1 MSARICH
8 VRQAR
13 KASSL
18 EAVRLVVESLRG
30 SKVESWAA
38 PAGSEFAAQDIES
51 AADWIQGQL
60 VNASDRSPGLELLC
74 LDVEGSL
81 CSWVSSPSREGQ
93 VLAAVA
99 RNFGADPESSSASIS
114 PVAVYAQSQ
123 LESSVQAIGVAPQEQ
138 EDSKAG
144 KSSKSR
150 GGVPSSH
157 RTPVLVSSEA
167 PARLLLDALDRRKI
181 AVAQVASLWQVMA
194 AAWDP
199 AAQAEGGNSK
209 PESVRE
215 TAIATASI
223 VVDLAGRVLWAWS
236 IKGVLL
242 AAGAIR
248 TQAADRGDILTS
260 DVAARL
266 ATEWL
271 AWSAQVGV
279 SPQRVICIAAEGDNS
294 AGSFGAALTQAWP
307 GAAVDLQFD
316 EDPILATL
324 RRAAR
329 VLEDQAGVIA
339 PLQGL
344 DTRPGRLH
352 RSMYSWIAIAIVIIA
367 AAISALAFKFS
378 RDAAIYRTQAA
389 AIKEQW
395 QGIVKEAMPAALT
408 SPYGEIDALQ
418 QEVTKREHSL
428 KPPEKAEPTY
438 PVMEALE
445 VISMVL
451 STSNVQLDDVTLDT
465 QISKVTIRVTL
476 PTTRTEDGEALYAAL
491 RAIENPYISSWDPP
505 DFKSVSGR
513 TQATLIGT
521 WSDMVKAGRSIP
533 AGDTK

>member
-38 PAGSEFAAQDIES
+38 PGGSEFAAQEIES
-51 AADWIQGQL
+51 AADWIQAQL
-60 VNASDRSPGLELLC
+60 SSASDRAPGLELLC

-123 LESSVQAIGVAPQEQ
+123 LESSVQAIGLSPAEQ
-138 EDSKAG
+138 PVEDAKAG
-144 KSSKSR
+144 KTKT
-150 GGVPSSH
+150 VASSH
-157 RTPVLVSSEA
+157 RTPILVSSEA
-167 PARLLLDALDRRKI
+167 PARLLVDALDRRKVAI
-181 AVAQVASLWQVMA
+181 AQVASLWQVMA

-199 AAQAEGGNSK
+199 SALRTGGSSK
-209 PESVRE
+209 SESAV
-215 TAIATASI
+215 ASASI
-223 VVDLAGRVLWAWS
+223 VVDPAGRVLWAWS

-248 TQAADRGDILTS
+248 SQAADRGDILS
-260 DVAARL
+260 AEVAARIS
-266 ATEWL
+266 TEWL

-279 SPQRVICIAAEGDNS
+279 SPQRVICIATEGDTS
-294 AGSFGAALTQAWP
+294 ASAFGAALTQAWP

-324 RRAAR
+324 QRAAR
-329 VLEDQAGVIA
+329 VLEDQAGAIT

-344 DTRPGRLH
+344 DSRPGRLH
-352 RSMYSWIAIAIVIIA
+352 RSMYSWIAIAIVVCA

-378 RDAAIYRTQAA
+378 RDAANYRSQADS
-389 AIKEQW
+389 IKEQW
-395 QGIVKEAMPAALT
+395 QGIVKETMPAAMT

-451 STSNVQLDDVTLDT
+451 STSNVQLDDVLLDT
-465 QISKVTIRVTL
+465 QISKVTVKVTL
-476 PTTRTEDGEALYAAL
+476 PTTATEEGEALLAAL
-491 RAIENPYISSWDPP
+491 RAIENPYISSWDV
-505 DFKSVSGR
+505 DFKSIGGR
-513 TQATLIGT
+513 TQATFTGP
-521 WSDMVKAGRSIP
+521 WSDMVKAGRSAT
-533 AGDTK
+533 AGDAK

>member
-38 PAGSEFAAQDIES
+38 PASSEFPAQDIDA
-51 AADWIQGQL
+51 AADWIQSQL
-60 VNASDRSPGLELLC
+60 AEGSDRSPGLELLC

-99 RNFGADPESSSASIS
+99 RNFGADPESASASIS

-123 LESSVQAIGVAPQEQ
+123 LESSVQAIGAVPTEQ
-138 EDSKAG
+138 PVETKAG
-144 KSSKSR
+144 KSK
-150 GGVPSSH
+150 GTAHSH
-157 RTPVLVSSEA
+157 RTPILVSSEA
-167 PARLLLDALDRRKI
+167 PARLLLDALDRRKVT
-181 AVAQVASLWQVMA
+181 VAQVASLWQVMA

-199 AAQAEGGNSK
+199 AAGRASSASSS
-209 PESVRE
+209 ES
-215 TAIATASI
+215 AIASASI

-248 TQAADRGDILTS
+248 TQPAERGDILTT

-271 AWSAQVGV
+271 GWSAQVGI
-279 SPQRVICIAAEGDNS
+279 SPQRVICIAAEGDAS
-294 AGSFGAALTQAWP
+294 AGAFGAALTQAWP

-316 EDPILATL
+316 EDPIIATL

-329 VLEDQAGVIA
+329 VLEDSTGAIA

-344 DTRPGRLH
+344 DSRPGRLH
-352 RSMYSWIAIAIVIIA
+352 RSMYSWIALAIAIGA
-367 AAISALAFKFS
+367 LAIGSLAFKFS
-378 RDAAIYRTQAA
+378 RDAASYRSQAA
-389 AIKEQW
+389 GLKEQW
-395 QGIVKEAMPAALT
+395 QGIVKDEMPAALT

-418 QEVTKREHSL
+418 QEVTKRENSL

-445 VISMVL
+445 VITMVL
-451 STSNVQLDDVTLDT
+451 STSTAQLDDVTIGT
-465 QISKVTIRVTL
+465 EISSISIQITVA
-476 PTTRTEDGEALYAAL
+476 TTEEGEAVNAAL
-491 RAIENPYISSWDPP
+491 RAIENPYIGSWDTPSYTTTGGKIQVR
-505 DFKSVSGR
+505 FKGFWSDLARTGR
-513 TQATLIGT
+513 TA
-521 WSDMVKAGRSIP
+521 P
-533 AGDTK
+533 AGDAK

>member
-38 PAGSEFAAQDIES
+38 PASSEFPTQDIES
-51 AADWIQGQL
+51 AADWIQAQL
-60 VNASDRSPGLELLC
+60 AESSDRSTGLELLC

-123 LESSVQAIGVAPQEQ
+123 LESSVQAIGAVPAEQ
-138 EDSKAG
+138 PVEAKTG
-144 KSSKSR
+144 KTK
-150 GGVPSSH
+150 GLQHSH
-157 RTPVLVSSEA
+157 RTPILVSSEA
-167 PARLLLDALDRRKI
+167 PARLLLDALDRRKVT
-181 AVAQVASLWQVMA
+181 VAQVASLWQVMA

-199 AAQAEGGNSK
+199 AAGRASNGAS
-209 PESVRE
+209 SASSSDS
-215 TAIATASI
+215 AIASASI

-248 TQAADRGDILTS
+248 TQPADRGDILTA

-271 AWSAQVGV
+271 GWSAQVGI

-294 AGSFGAALTQAWP
+294 AGAFGAALTQAWP
-307 GAAVDLQFD
+307 GAAVDLQFE
-316 EDPILATL
+316 EDPIIATL

-329 VLEDQAGVIA
+329 VLEDSSGAIT
-339 PLQGL
+339 PLHGL
-344 DTRPGRLH
+344 DSRPGRLH
-352 RSMYSWIAIAIVIIA
+352 RSMYSWIALAIAIVA
-367 AAISALAFKFS
+367 LAIGGLAFKFS
-378 RDAAIYRTQAA
+378 RDAASFRSQAA
-389 AIKEQW
+389 GLKEQW
-395 QGIVKEAMPAALT
+395 QGIVKDEMPAALT

-428 KPPEKAEPTY
+428 KPPEKAEPTF

-445 VISMVL
+445 VITMVL
-451 STSNVQLDDVTLDT
+451 STSTAQLDDVTIGT
-465 QISKVTIRVTL
+465 EISSISIQITVATV
-476 PTTRTEDGEALYAAL
+476 EEGEAVNAAL
-491 RAIENPYISSWDPP
+491 RAIENPYIGSWDTPSYTTTGGKIQVR
-505 DFKSVSGR
+505 FKGFWSDLARTGR
-513 TQATLIGT
+513 TA
-521 WSDMVKAGRSIP
+521 P
-533 AGDTK
+533 AGDAK